1 MPQMPLTQSSQGH
14 LRHLGYSMDS
24 QILKKSWKLRVIASK
39 LDVVC
44 CAVGSSCILLH
55 LRLRGHGNPVKV
67 WSVQATNYI
76 SSPTYNDIEW
86 NPFEVDEAL

>member
-1 MPQMPLTQSSQGH
+1 
-14 LRHLGYSMDS
+14 MDNPMFFNLHK
-24 QILKKSWKLRVIASK
+24 ILDNYIKLQKNDEHTNSG
-39 LDVVC
+39 
-44 CAVGSSCILLH
+44 AVGLTSILLH